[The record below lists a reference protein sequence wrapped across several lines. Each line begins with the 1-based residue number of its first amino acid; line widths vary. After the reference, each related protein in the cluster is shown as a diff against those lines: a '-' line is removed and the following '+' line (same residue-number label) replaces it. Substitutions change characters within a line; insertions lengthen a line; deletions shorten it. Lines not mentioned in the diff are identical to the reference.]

1 MKNIINED
9 QIPNKTSLKIYCIYN
24 AKGSILGEIT
34 YLWKKLFLN
43 FDCSLCNVSHNT
55 FTEKQ
60 LWKKEMSK
68 FKYKLEMLH
77 LDEQPKNLQMFT
89 EGLTPCVVSNNESE
103 FNLIMDRDQI
113 NKLNGSVQLF
123 FKKLNTKL
131 LEI

>member
-1 MKNIINED
+1 MKKIINED

>member
-60 LWKKEMSK
+60 LWKKEISK

-77 LDEQPKNLQMFT
+77 LDEQPENLQMFT

>member
-1 MKNIINED
+1 LKKIINED